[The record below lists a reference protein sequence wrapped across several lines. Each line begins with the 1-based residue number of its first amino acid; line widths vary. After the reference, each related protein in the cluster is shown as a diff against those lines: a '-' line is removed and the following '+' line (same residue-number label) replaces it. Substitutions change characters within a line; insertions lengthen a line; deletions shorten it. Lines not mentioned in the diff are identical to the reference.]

1 MTTQMSSVNH
11 ATRRAFRAVS
21 IVLAALVLSG
31 CAFNTSSVDKD
42 FALTPEADAGLIIG
56 SATLGEG
63 SHWSPASFRFHFS
76 KVEKTGLFGGKD
88 SGFISAFPYNSIMR
102 RTEPSD
108 FKTATGT
115 VFAISLAPGDYVFDN
130 WDLDNGET
138 ASIHPVNPK
147 PLTFTVRKGE
157 ATYIGNLHMHLLRGR
172 YQRGVGFIGSG
183 KPAILDQS
191 ARDIPLIL
199 ERYPNIERQDIIVRI
214 IDDRPWGGKG
224 PPSRVEAQ
232 LTNYSERRFY

>member
-1 MTTQMSSVNH
+1 MASQISSVNH
-11 ATRRAFRAVS
+11 VTQNVLRALG
-21 IVLAALVLSG
+21 IVFTALVLSA
-31 CAFNTSSVDKD
+31 CAFNTSSVDND
-42 FALTPEADAGLIIG
+42 FTFTPEADAGLIIG

-63 SHWSPASFRFHFS
+63 YHWSPASFRFHFS

-147 PLTFTVRKGE
+147 PLKFTVRKGK
-157 ATYIGNLHMHLLRGR
+157 ATYIGNLHMHLHKGR

-183 KPAILDQS
+183 KPAILDRA
-191 ARDIPLIL
+191 ARDIPLLL
-199 ERYPNIERQDIIVRI
+199 ERYPNIERQDINIRI

-224 PPSRVEAQ
+224 PPSHIKAE
-232 LTNYSERRFY
+232 LTN